1 MRHFEAKAV
10 VGHRGLDGDT
20 TAHHN
25 DYGYDYGQPGGLRMI
40 TVSKSKLKARMLE
53 YFRMVEESGEEI
65 VVTNHNRPVL
75 RITAS
80 TMSTPCRSS
89 LLTWRGSAPSV
100 TMFLNRKPSN
110 GRRCRD
116 GSPGYLCAALVD
128 S

>member
-75 RITAS
+75 RITRLDHVHTVQELFADVEGLS
-80 TMSTPCRSS
+80 TIGDDVLEPETEQWPE
-89 LLTWRGSAPSV
+89 V
-100 TMFLNRKPSN
+100 
-110 GRRCRD
+110 
-116 GSPGYLCAALVD
+116 
-128 S
+128 